1 MFNSFEEIL
10 ALDLEGVLALIK
22 KQKQKDKSR
31 GEKILE
37 LGEEILALGEKLHAP
52 ASYMK
57 ALTYKDNMN
66 LLNLKMIQFTNF
78 LQEHQ
83 FRAFPYDFTP
93 PHRERSIVLAS
104 ACGLEIPKVIVEI
117 IISMELV
124 LYDSIM
130 EIAYKIQ
137 SQWVGIAPMQEKIPI
152 TVSTL
157 RWRTPAEKK
166 RLIGDR
172 LYARIQQ
179 WEPRLAGKITG
190 MLLESETNIMLCLI
204 LRESDVHLYHR
215 INDALAALRE
225 FESYKIWAQSY
236 ALYTIYE

>member
-1 MFNSFEEIL
+1 MEEI
-10 ALDLEGVLALIK
+10 LALIK
-22 KQKQKDKSR
+22 KQKQKNKML
-31 GEKILE
+31 GEEILA
-37 LGEEILALGEKLHAP
+37 LGEEILALGEKLLAP
-52 ASYMK
+52 ASYKK
-57 ALTYKDNMN
+57 ALTYKNNMN
-66 LLNLKMIQFTNF
+66 LLNLKMIQFTSWMR
-78 LQEHQ
+78 EHQ
-83 FRAFPYDFTP
+83 YRAAPFDYTP

-124 LYDSIM
+124 LYDAIM

-172 LYARIQQ
+172 LYAKIQQ

-190 MLLESETNIMLCLI
+190 MLLESETNLMLCLI
-204 LRESDVHLYHR
+204 LRSCDGHLHQR
-215 INDALAALRE
+215 INEALAALRK
-225 FESYKIWAQSY
+225 FESYKIWSQSY